1 METERGNKFI
11 ELQNIIK
18 TFGQGDSQTIAVN
31 DISFS
36 INKGEVVVLLGPSG
50 SGKTTLLNIIGG
62 IEIANSGK
70 IKVADHQ
77 VDNMTDKNAV
87 EYRREHLGY
96 IFQSYNLIPN
106 LTVKENIEIGAYL
119 AKNPLNVDE
128 LLKDLGLERQA
139 NKLPMYLSGGQQQ
152 RTAIGR
158 AVAKNP
164 DLLLCDEP
172 TGALDSQTSKE
183 ILVLLEKV
191 NKKYGTTILMVT
203 HNELISQM
211 ATRII
216 RMKDGQI
223 IEDKAND
230 NIVSAEA
237 LEL

>member
-1 METERGNKFI
+1 MFI
-11 ELQNIIK
+11 EVKNIIK
-18 TFGQGDSQTIAVN
+18 TFGHGDSKTTACN
-31 DISFS
+31 DISFA
-36 INKGEVVVLLGPSG
+36 IDKGEVVVLLGPSG

-62 IEIANSGK
+62 IEIADSGS
-70 IKVADHQ
+70 IRVEDHQ
-77 VDNMTDKNAV
+77 VDKMTEKNAV

-106 LTVKENIEIGAYL
+106 LSVKENIETGAYL
-119 AKNPLNVDE
+119 SDSPLSVDE
-128 LLKDLGLERQA
+128 LITDLGLDRQA

-152 RTAIGR
+152 RAAIGR

-183 ILVLLEKV
+183 ILMLLEKV

-203 HNELISQM
+203 HNELIAQM
-211 ATRII
+211 ATRVI
-216 RMKDGQI
+216 RLKDGQI
-223 IEDKAND
+223 IEDKQND
-230 NIVSAEA
+230 NVVSAEA

>member
-1 METERGNKFI
+1 MFI
-11 ELQNIIK
+11 ELNNIVK
-18 TFGQGDSQTIAVN
+18 TFGQGDSKTTAVN
-31 DISFS
+31 GISFS
-36 INKGEVVVLLGPSG
+36 IDKGEVVVLLGPSG

-62 IEIANSGK
+62 IEIANSGS

-77 VDNMTDKNAV
+77 VDKMTDKNAI

-106 LTVKENIEIGAYL
+106 LSIKENIETGAYL
-119 AKNPLNVDE
+119 AKSPLNVDE
-128 LLKDLGLERQA
+128 LIKDLGLEKHA
-139 NKLPMYLSGGQQQ
+139 NKLPAFLSGGQQQ

-183 ILVLLEKV
+183 ILMLLEKV

-211 ATRII
+211 ASRVI
-216 RMKDGQI
+216 RLKDGQI
-223 IEDKAND
+223 IEDSINN
-230 NIVSAEA
+230 NIISAEA

>member
-1 METERGNKFI
+1 MFI
-11 ELQNIIK
+11 ELKNIIK
-18 TFGQGDSQTIAVN
+18 TFGQGDSKTTAVDN
-31 DISFS
+31 ISFN
-36 INKGEVVVLLGPSG
+36 IDQGEVVVLLGPSG

-62 IEIANSGK
+62 IEIADSGS

-77 VDNMTDKNAV
+77 VDKMTDKNAV

-106 LTVKENIEIGAYL
+106 LTVRENIEIGAYL
-119 AKNPLNVDE
+119 AKKPLNVDE
-128 LLKDLGLERQA
+128 LIEDLGLTKHA

-203 HNELISQM
+203 HNELIAQM
-211 ATRII
+211 ATRVI
-216 RMKDGQI
+216 RVKDGQI
-223 IEDKAND
+223 VLDQQND
-230 NIVSAEA
+230 NIVAAEA